1 MAAPHLTPIK
11 LWCQLIDGQDKDD
24 WCQYIKTNL
33 FFRLQETVG
42 PKLSLVLACLTFFS
56 VNNFAVAATST
67 QTITIRKP
75 DYQTPIATLEQYAQA
90 ILFKKVA
97 LAAVTL
103 DWRAFPSLTSEH
115 RTALARHYNL
125 TKSHA
130 FNINSMTLVASRH
143 DSDYYYFSFSFEAPP
158 KISVTVD
165 QDQMAELLGRIG
177 SSGRVDDLAVYL
189 DIGLTDPDLV
199 STTSLATMWKQHFGY
214 YSYDAVVLSRINHF
228 GAVTFAAKKIA
239 LTSLPPD
246 LDDAWQLFDLAPFN
260 WTVCNHLVSRIAP
273 HLVKLREL
281 LIGHCRAIG
290 QVNDE
295 DASWRFKKAQQNS
308 MAIKAELVRLREVFA
323 FDVTARPLFFVLV
336 ASNGA
341 FELAPSLITPAVD
354 QYPGGRLGMETS
366 FTPHKLPDQYLPI
379 SDMRQLSEFLD
390 KNAMPILAGLFDKVI
405 TKHQKDL
412 NDKQRKA
419 VDLPSQFENS
429 YGIF

>member
-1 MAAPHLTPIK
+1 MVRIK
-11 LWCQLIDGQDKDD
+11 STGANTLRQ
-24 WCQYIKTNL
+24 NL
-33 FFRLQETVG
+33 FFRIQETVG
-42 PKLSLVLACLTFFS
+42 SRLSLVLACLTFFV
-56 VNNFAVAATST
+56 VNNVALAATST
-67 QTITIRKP
+67 QTITILKP

-115 RTALARHYNL
+115 RTALARHYKL

-130 FNINSMTLVASRH
+130 YDINGITLIASRH
-143 DSDYYYFSFSFEAPP
+143 DSDYYYFSFAFEAPP
-158 KISVTVD
+158 KITVTVD

-177 SSGRVDDLAVYL
+177 SSGRVDDIAVYL
-189 DIGLTDPDLV
+189 DIGLTDPSLV
-199 STTSLATMWKQHFGY
+199 SATSIAEMWKQHFSY
-214 YSYDAVVLSRINHF
+214 YSYDAVVLSRVNHF
-228 GAVTFAAKKIA
+228 GAVTLAAKRIA

-260 WTVCNHLVSRIAP
+260 RTVCNHLVSLIAP
-273 HLVKLREL
+273 QLVKLHDL

-308 MAIKAELVRLREVFA
+308 TAIKAELGRLREVFA
-323 FDVTARPLFFVLV
+323 FDVAARPLFFVLF

-354 QYPGGRLGMETS
+354 QYPGGRLGMEAS
-366 FTPHKLPDQYLPI
+366 FTPHKLPDQHLTI
-379 SDMRQLSEFLD
+379 SDMQQLFKFLD
-390 KNAMPILAGLFDKVI
+390 KNGMPSLAELFDTII
-405 TKHQKDL
+405 TIHQNVL
-412 NDKQRKA
+412 NDKQRNA
-419 VDLPSQFENS
+419 VDLSSQFENS